1 MKPRNRLIGVSLIG
15 VVVAL
20 EFCAPPSV
28 VAAGYRESGFV
39 PWHRPEIRAA
49 AATESGIGV
58 EPDAPKRHL
67 GSRGGSRICPTTA
80 FDYAGPATQQT
91 GAVCSENW

>member
-58 EPDAPKRHL
+58 EPDAPKR
-67 GSRGGSRICPTTA
+67 PTTA